1 MGVNC
6 LVNKLIRYFVRS
18 SFLKEKIVLVM
29 FLNQWLTHL
38 EKKSHRH
45 CSTAFQILPAKLRHI
60 SHKYANSG
68 YCVCSSSHIRTNKKR
83 DEFVSF
89 FCIFG
94 SPLWVGLVFIS
105 DYFLRQWLM
114 RKADFFSLS
123 MTHWLAAL
131 WMAFLRVY
139 NWRGLVNE
147 LIVLSKMLRKLPK
160 HHDLKTLEGNTQWL
174 KNLSSEN
181 IEDWKYSFVARV

>member
-68 YCVCSSSHIRTNKKR
+68 YCVCSSHIRTNKKR

-123 MTHWLAAL
+123 LWLTDL
-131 WMAFLRVY
+131 QLYEWLFYVFIIE
-139 NWRGLVNE
+139 G
-147 LIVLSKMLRKLPK
+147 VLLM
-160 HHDLKTLEGNTQWL
+160 
-174 KNLSSEN
+174 SSL
-181 IEDWKYSFVARV
+181 F

>member
-68 YCVCSSSHIRTNKKR
+68 YCVCSSHIRTNKKR
-83 DEFVSF
+83 DEFVSFF

-105 DYFLRQWLM
+105 DYFFTTMAHAKSRF
-114 RKADFFSLS
+114 FFSLS
-123 MTHWLAAL
+123 LWLTDL
-131 WMAFLRVY
+131 QLYEWLFYVFIIE
-139 NWRGLVNE
+139 G
-147 LIVLSKMLRKLPK
+147 VLLM
-160 HHDLKTLEGNTQWL
+160 
-174 KNLSSEN
+174 SSL
-181 IEDWKYSFVARV
+181 F

>member
-89 FCIFG
+89 FFRIFG

-123 MTHWLAAL
+123 LWLTDL
-131 WMAFLRVY
+131 QLYEWLFYVFIIE
-139 NWRGLVNE
+139 G
-147 LIVLSKMLRKLPK
+147 VLLM
-160 HHDLKTLEGNTQWL
+160 
-174 KNLSSEN
+174 SSL
-181 IEDWKYSFVARV
+181 F

>member
-68 YCVCSSSHIRTNKKR
+68 YCVCSSIIQQQSHTYEQKARR
-83 DEFVSF
+83 VCLF

-114 RKADFFSLS
+114 RKADFFFSLS
-123 MTHWLAAL
+123 LWLTDL
-131 WMAFLRVY
+131 QLYEWLFYVFIIE
-139 NWRGLVNE
+139 G
-147 LIVLSKMLRKLPK
+147 VLLM
-160 HHDLKTLEGNTQWL
+160 
-174 KNLSSEN
+174 SSL
-181 IEDWKYSFVARV
+181 F